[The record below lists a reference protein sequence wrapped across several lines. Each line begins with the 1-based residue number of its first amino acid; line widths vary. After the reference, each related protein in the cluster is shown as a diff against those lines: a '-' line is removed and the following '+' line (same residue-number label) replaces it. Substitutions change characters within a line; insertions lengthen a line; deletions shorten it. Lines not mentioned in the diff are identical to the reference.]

1 MMKSQHIEKPY
12 SAHCN
17 LFLMIVNIKG
27 NLKEFYTFCDFY
39 DGFLLSTNIMH
50 FFEDVIRY
58 FLEFLSFHEFIC
70 LFFFALQRESY
81 IKLWKYILFY
91 AVHTNTYYF
100 KYVTYHWINF
110 ICAIFGKKRLFQ
122 CCLFSLKNKHTKIF
136 TQFHDRYPLQKAQ
149 LKKKKKNEYV

>member
-1 MMKSQHIEKPY
+1 MKSQHIEKPY

-17 LFLMIVNIKG
+17 LFLRIVNIKG

-70 LFFFALQRESY
+70 LFFLLFKGNRISSCENIYYFML
-81 IKLWKYILFY
+81 YILIRIIL
-91 AVHTNTYYF
+91 NM
-100 KYVTYHWINF
+100 
-110 ICAIFGKKRLFQ
+110 
-122 CCLFSLKNKHTKIF
+122 
-136 TQFHDRYPLQKAQ
+136 
-149 LKKKKKNEYV
+149 